1 MSLTAQDVFKYAQ
14 ENLQNPICALAF
26 PIPNKPGKF
35 TYHDLNGVQLPRTG
49 ADAVDRIR
57 EALVPFDEARMALSY
72 YKDKDARIAF
82 YHPSNKWL
90 VQGDGLN
97 PKVMEKAEFA
107 PYTPFVDA
115 EAPVVE
121 FPTKALPETFRAYCK
136 AAATSYQVDE
146 AMVGCCVLSV
156 LSAVF
161 QKCGYW
167 VQVSPDWREP
177 TNLYT
182 MITAAPSE
190 RKSPVLRDTM
200 TPLTEALDSWNETK
214 AEQIEWQK
222 KKIEVLKKKA
232 DNLTTC
238 LSKTNSRAKVT
249 AADLQAAQAELRE
262 AEKEIL
268 TPEQWLCDDTTPEA
282 LALVLRD
289 NAEVAALLSGE
300 GGSILGILAGRY
312 SAPGSGA
319 NIDIFLKGYSVEPTM
334 IHRIGRQTVT
344 LKHPRLTVL
353 LMAQPSLLSDFVSN
367 DSFCGRGLTARFL
380 YCFPKS
386 QVGNRAFRSEP
397 VPEEVRADYENSVK
411 RLVEYALDWEQEDN
425 ILTVS
430 REASAILEQYHDS
443 IEPSRPEMSEVMQ
456 AWSGKA
462 EGNIVRIAALLY
474 LAKNKGIVGEIDAD
488 SMRGAI
494 ELGKYFTTMSEYAL
508 GFTQDSQARRDA
520 VFLLKRLSGDSFKE
534 YRENGYIKRRDLF
547 AKIRGSRFKNVRAL
561 DEGLKELTD
570 AGYIAQV
577 EVTSGKSGRP
587 SPIILFNPE
596 AFPNA
601 PV

>member
-57 EALVPFDEARMALSY
+57 EALVPFDDARMALSY

-115 EAPVVE
+115 EAPVAQFPVE
-121 FPTKALPETFRAYCK
+121 ALPETFRAYCK

-177 TNLYT
+177 INLYT

-190 RKSPVLRDTM
+190 RKSPVLRDAM

-232 DNLTTC
+232 DNITT
-238 LSKTNSRAKVT
+238 SIAKRNAKVT
-249 AADLQAAQAELRE
+249 EADLKAAQAELRE
-262 AEKEIL
+262 AEKEML
-268 TPEQWLCDDTTPEA
+268 TPEQWLVDDTTPEA

-289 NAEVAALLSGE
+289 NAETAALLSGE

-353 LMAQPSLLSDFVSN
+353 LMAQPSLLQDFVSN
-367 DSFCGRGLTARFL
+367 DSFSGRGLCARFL

-411 RLVEYALDWEQEDN
+411 RLTEYALDWDQQDT

-430 REASAILEQYHDS
+430 PEASTILEQYHDS

-456 AWSGKA
+456 AWSGKL
-462 EGNIVRIAALLY
+462 EGGVVRIAALLY
-474 LAKNKGIVGEIDAD
+474 LAKNKGIVGEIGAD

-494 ELGKYFTTMSEYAL
+494 ELGKYFTIMSEYAL

-534 YRENGYIKRRDLF
+534 YRKSGFIKRRDLF
-547 AKIRGSRFKNVRAL
+547 AKIRGSRFKDVRSLEKGL
-561 DEGLKELTD
+561 DELAKN
-570 AGYIAQV
+570 GYIAQI
-577 EVTSGKSGRP
+577 EVNDGKSGRP
-587 SPIILFNPE
+587 STLLIFNPE
-596 AFPNA
+596 AFPDA
-601 PV
+601 PGLE